1 MNYKIHLEKFE
12 GPLDLLLYLIKKDD
26 IDICDIPI
34 ALITDQYMEYIKM
47 MKLLDLDIVGDFL
60 VMAATL
66 MQIKSR
72 MLLPPD
78 PLAPE
83 DAPDPRQELVDR
95 LKEYEQFKIIAQELK
110 DKESQRQNLFTRLV
124 DTDKLNEIKEDAQEV
139 LFEPTLFDLITAL
152 SLALNHAPQTEDYQI
167 SQAKY
172 TVEEKIHD
180 LLHLLIESPR
190 LSLMEIFRKSSC
202 KAEIICTFIAILELI
217 RVKEIVVIQQRQFA
231 DIEILR
237 NTANETPANPPA

>member
-12 GPLDLLLYLIKKDD
+12 GPLDLLLYLIKKND

-34 ALITDQYMEYIKM
+34 ATITDQYMEYIKM

-66 MQIKSR
+66 MQIKSK

-78 PLAPE
+78 PLAAA

-95 LKEYEQFKIIAQELK
+95 LKEYEQFKSIAAGLK
-110 DKESQRQNLFTRLV
+110 TKESQRQNLFGRII
-124 DTDKLNEIKEDAQEV
+124 DTEKMNEIKEDAQEV
-139 LFEPTLFDLITAL
+139 LFEATLFDLINAFSQAL
-152 SLALNHAPQTEDYQI
+152 SHVSQKEDYQV
-167 SQAKY
+167 SQAEY
-172 TVEEKIHD
+172 TVDDKIHS
-180 LLHLLIESPR
+180 LLHLLVERTR
-190 LSLMEIFRKSSC
+190 LSLMEIFKQSSC
-202 KAEIICTFIAILELI
+202 KAEIICTFIAVLELI
-217 RVKEIVVIQQRQFA
+217 RLKEIVVIQQRQFA

-237 NTANETPANPPA
+237 NITNETPAKPPV